1 MRGAF
6 MDKSQ
11 LREHVDLIREVFS
24 YNRRFKD
31 SLFVIKIDSSIIDH
45 NYFSVLVRDLS
56 LLHQNGIRFV
66 IIPGAHDRI
75 DEILNQYKIPYK
87 SVDGVRI
94 SSDEAIPFIKMAA
107 FDVSNKVMT
116 QLSGYDIPSVIGNWV
131 KARALGVVNGIDFQC
146 TGRVDKIKA
155 DAIETLLREG
165 HIPIFPCIGWSANG
179 DPYNISSDELAKII
193 AIELRASKLFFIG
206 SDAVLNSENCNIP
219 PEMPQSEEGRI
230 SKMSLSQA
238 ADLIKENPENNQMT
252 KVRAAL
258 AACEGGVNRVHILD
272 GRSDGA
278 VLKEIFSNLG
288 IGTMI
293 YTNIYERIRN
303 MKTKDISSVLIL
315 MKPFVE
321 KGILV
326 PRTRKDLEDKID
338 DFVVYSMDGIIHGCG
353 ALHRYSDDLGE
364 IAALAVDQKFIH
376 LKIGGKI
383 VSYLL
388 EHAEEQGLKK
398 VLVLTTQTSDWF
410 QTLGFEPAGISD
422 LPEEKKA
429 HYNMNRNSRILIY
442 HF

>member
-1 MRGAF
+1 
-6 MDKSQ
+6 MDNSK

-45 NYFSVLVRDLS
+45 NYFPVLVRDLS
-56 LLHQNGIRFV
+56 LLHQNGIHFV

-75 DEILNQYKIPYK
+75 DEILNQYGISYE
-87 SVDGVRI
+87 SVDGIRI

-131 KARALGVVNGIDFQC
+131 KARALGVVNGIDYQN
-146 TGRVDKIKA
+146 TGRVDRVRT

-165 HIPIFPCIGWSANG
+165 HIPIFPCIGWNANG
-179 DPYNISSDELAKII
+179 DPYNISSDELAMVI
-193 AIELRASKLFFIG
+193 ATEMKASKLFFIG
-206 SDAVLNSENCNIP
+206 SDNVLTPENCTIP
-219 PEMPQSEEGRI
+219 GEMPLSEGGRI
-230 SKMSLSQA
+230 SKLSLTQA
-238 ADLIKENPENNQMT
+238 ADLIEANPENPLMARV
-252 KVRAAL
+252 KSAL
-258 AACEGGVNRVHILD
+258 NACEKGVDRVHILD

-293 YTNIYERIRN
+293 YTNIYERIRP
-303 MKTKDISSVLIL
+303 MEIQDISSVLSL

-321 KGILV
+321 SGILV
-326 PRTRKDLEDKID
+326 SRSRNDLEAKKE

-353 ALHRYSDDLGE
+353 ALHSYSEELAE
-364 IAALAVDQKFIH
+364 IAGLAVDQKFVH

-388 EHAEEQGLKK
+388 EKAEKLGLKK
-398 VLVLTTQTSDWF
+398 VFVLTTQTSDWF
-410 QTLGFEPAGISD
+410 QTLGFEPAGIDD
-422 LPEEKKA
+422 LPREKREQ
-429 HYNMNRNSRILIY
+429 YNRNRNSRILMY
-442 HF
+442 TFRET